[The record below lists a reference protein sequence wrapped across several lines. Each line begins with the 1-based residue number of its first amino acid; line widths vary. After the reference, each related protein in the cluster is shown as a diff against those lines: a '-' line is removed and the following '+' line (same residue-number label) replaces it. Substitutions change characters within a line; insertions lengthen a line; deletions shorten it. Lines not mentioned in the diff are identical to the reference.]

1 MTQKTIEV
9 VVAPDGSIRIEAM
22 GFQGSDCE
30 RATAFLEQV
39 LGVTGRKTKKV
50 EYYQQETSQRQQA
63 VGNK

>member
-30 RATAFLEQV
+30 RATAFLEKA
-39 LGVTGRKTKKV
+39 LGVTGRKTKKAD
-50 EYYQQETSQRQQA
+50 YFIRNKQRQEQK
-63 VGNK
+63 VGQ

>member
-50 EYYQQETSQRQQA
+50 EYYQQATSQRQQA